1 MGTAY
6 LPQTPSFAPARKIFS
21 LPSTRQ
27 FEDLVYSRVA
37 QTLAQSLQLQMDT
50 TTITAIRSLLDDATQ
65 VESVGSFGGASGHP
79 LNFVFAFRLDK
90 KRAQAWQ
97 QALEQASHRSGE
109 SFRADAFTG
118 SQWNKGAT
126 NSFWIVPAR
135 DWMVVGRGDDL
146 ANVRLEFLRQIQ
158 KTGEPSE
165 SLRANWF
172 EADVDWARLAQW
184 LPLSSCPL
192 KLGRTQIG
200 IGAQGRDF
208 IMDGRITYREPMQ
221 WHPQPWRTPTNLVR
235 EPLLAF
241 STGQDV
247 QAFFN
252 STEAV
257 SRLGATLFEDQ
268 FYFWAMGE
276 MPFESYLAW
285 PVQNAT
291 NAMRDLAPRATA
303 LLNPDLKKID
313 GTELVWHAG
322 QTQLLWTKLQLIAPF
337 LQSAS
342 GSGGQFLLAT
352 LFSLT
357 RGTRAAPSALWE
369 QFKNR
374 SDLVYYDWELT
385 GPRLLQLRTLTQML
399 PVLQWAGLSTD
410 AQKSA
415 GDERT
420 RLNLEEHWLAG
431 LTPELGN
438 TVTQITKSGP
448 SELKVVR
455 KSPFV
460 FTSLELVLLSHWL
473 TGTPAGPINFA
484 LLPQAKMSG
493 PGLPS
498 H

>member
-1 MGTAY
+1 M
-6 LPQTPSFAPARKIFS
+6 RKS
-21 LPSTRQ
+21 
-27 FEDLVYSRVA
+27 A
-37 QTLAQSLQLQMDT
+37 
-50 TTITAIRSLLDDATQ
+50 
-65 VESVGSFGGASGHP
+65 
-79 LNFVFAFRLDK
+79 
-90 KRAQAWQ
+90 
-97 QALEQASHRSGE
+97 
-109 SFRADAFTG
+109 
-118 SQWNKGAT
+118 
-126 NSFWIVPAR
+126 
-135 DWMVVGRGDDL
+135 
-146 ANVRLEFLRQIQ
+146 
-158 KTGEPSE
+158 
-165 SLRANWF
+165 
-172 EADVDWARLAQW
+172 
-184 LPLSSCPL
+184 
-192 KLGRTQIG
+192 
-200 IGAQGRDF
+200 
-208 IMDGRITYREPMQ
+208 
-221 WHPQPWRTPTNLVR
+221 
-235 EPLLAF
+235 
-241 STGQDV
+241 
-247 QAFFN
+247 
-252 STEAV
+252 
-257 SRLGATLFEDQ
+257 
-268 FYFWAMGE
+268 
-276 MPFESYLAW
+276 
-285 PVQNAT
+285 
-291 NAMRDLAPRATA
+291 
-303 LLNPDLKKID
+303 DLKKID